1 MHSIVIADDHPLFRD
16 AMRCVLQRVF
26 PDVSIIETPCLTSTI
41 DAIDKHPEVGLILL
55 DLKMEGMDGVNGIIK
70 IRNQHPNVP
79 IVVVSSE
86 DNKTIVLQTIT
97 CGAISFISK
106 STEGKKIGE
115 ALVNILNGQV
125 YLPPDIIKNGSEVAA
140 EETTKN
146 ESAPPPIDISL
157 VVSLTRRQLLVLEH
171 IVKGQSNKRIAYDL
185 NIAET
190 TVKSHVSTILN
201 KLNVNNRV
209 QAALRSSNL
218 DFNRL
223 LNRV

>member
-1 MHSIVIADDHPLFRD
+1 MHNIVIADDHPLFRD
-16 AMRCVLQRVF
+16 AMRCVLLKVF
-26 PDVSIIETPCLTSTI
+26 PDVNILEAQCVMSTLEAV
-41 DAIDKHPEVGLILL
+41 DNHPEVDLILL

-70 IRNQHPNVP
+70 IRNQHPEIP

-86 DNKTIVLQTIT
+86 ENKSIVLQTIT

-125 YLPPDIIKNGSEVAA
+125 YLPPDIIKSGSEVAA
-140 EETTKN
+140 TEETKN
-146 ESAPPPIDISL
+146 ENTPPPIDISL
-157 VVSLTRRQLLVLEH
+157 VVALTRRQLLVLEH

-209 QAALRSSNL
+209 QAALRSSSL
-218 DFNRL
+218 DFDQL

>member
-1 MHSIVIADDHPLFRD
+1 MHNVVIADDHPLFRD
-16 AMRCVLQRVF
+16 AIRGVLLNIFPNVNVF
-26 PDVSIIETPCLTSTI
+26 EAHNVETTLNTTQENPDI
-41 DAIDKHPEVGLILL
+41 DLILL
-55 DLKMEGMDGVNGIIK
+55 DLKMEGMDGVNGIVK
-70 IRNQHPNVP
+70 IRNLHPDIP

-86 DNKTIVLQTIT
+86 EDKSIVLQTIT

-115 ALVNILNGQV
+115 ALINILNGQV
-125 YLPPDIIKNGSEVAA
+125 YLPPDIIKSGSEISSS
-140 EETTKN
+140 EEPKN
-146 ESAPPPIDISL
+146 ENTLPPIDISL
-157 VVSLTRRQLLVLEH
+157 VVALTRRQLLVLEH
-171 IVKGQSNKRIAYDL
+171 IVQGQSNKRIAYDL

-218 DFNRL
+218 DFDQL

>member
-1 MHSIVIADDHPLFRD
+1 MHNVVIADDHPLFRD
-16 AMRCVLQRVF
+16 AIRGVLINIFPNVHVF
-26 PDVSIIETPCLTSTI
+26 ETHNVETTLNTIQENPDI
-41 DAIDKHPEVGLILL
+41 DLILL

-70 IRNQHPNVP
+70 IRNLHPNIP

-86 DNKTIVLQTIT
+86 EDKSIVLQTIT

-106 STEGKKIGE
+106 STQGKQIGE
-115 ALVNILNGQV
+115 ALINILNGQV
-125 YLPPDIIKNGSEVAA
+125 YLPPDIIKSGSEVSSS
-140 EETTKN
+140 EESKN
-146 ESAPPPIDISL
+146 ENTLPPIDISL
-157 VVSLTRRQLLVLEH
+157 VVALTRRQLLVLEH
-171 IVKGQSNKRIAYDL
+171 IVQGQSNKRIAYDL

-218 DFNRL
+218 DFDQL